1 MAKITNEMQAPIES
15 MGGMIHSATAQA
27 VSCKMA
33 SFCKFH
39 MQPTDGARAL
49 VNNIFDGRRCSSSET
64 VKIIQAF
71 AKVLSSYFSFGML
84 LICQVKVVAKYKI

>member
-1 MAKITNEMQAPIES
+1 MQAPIES

-33 SFCKFH
+33 SLCKFH

-49 VNNIFDGRRCSSSET
+49 VNNVFFGRRCSSSET

-71 AKVLSSYFSFGML
+71 AKVPSSYFSFGML
-84 LICQVKVVAKYKI
+84 FICQVKVVAKYRI